1 MEGFSFKK
9 KGEKLCSKILS
20 GFFSLLH
27 SVLIHVFFC
36 WLVLGL
42 WIWCNETKLKCS
54 LHIELLK
61 SWLTFFIIQCLLV
74 WSRFFALF
82 CQCVYGVYTLYLSF
96 KRVHSTLQSQK
107 FKKNVSELE
116 SQLLGRSPL
125 SWALTEERL
134 HPWSDKQFLQ
144 LLW

>member
-1 MEGFSFKK
+1 MEGFSLK
-9 KGEKLCSKILS
+9 KGGKALFKNSFWFL
-20 GFFSLLH
+20 FSAAQCAH
-27 SVLIHVFFC
+27 TCFSC

-61 SWLTFFIIQCLLV
+61 SLLTFFIIQCLLV